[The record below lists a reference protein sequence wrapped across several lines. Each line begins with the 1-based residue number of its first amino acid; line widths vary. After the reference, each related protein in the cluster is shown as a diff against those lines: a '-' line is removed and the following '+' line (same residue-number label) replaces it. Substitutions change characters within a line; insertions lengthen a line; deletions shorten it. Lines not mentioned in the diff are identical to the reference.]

1 MARVDLK
8 TLAPV
13 VAGSGTDPGPQLRR
27 PPATV
32 PLEQVAANPVNPR
45 QDLGDLTDLAAS
57 LREVGQLQPCVV
69 VSRPAFLGLYPERE
83 ASIGGARFVVV
94 AGSRRRTAAEL
105 AQLPTLDVVVRDELA
120 GTRAKFFAAAV
131 TENITR
137 RDFDPVEEALAIQGL
152 VAECGSGTAVA
163 KLLGYTKGWVSQRL
177 KLLELSDP
185 MRDLVRA
192 GEVPVRD
199 ARRLAKLPAAQ
210 QLPAWRHEQDA
221 RERAAEATDASAPGF
236 TAVNPGGPGAVGPPA
251 PSAVGPPAPED
262 APADPGGGFTAVNP
276 PAPHPGSTPDTDDA
290 GDPGGATDPAGDDGR
305 RFTAVNPPATTQP
318 AFSIAAGADARA
330 IARTLRTHL
339 DLPVLAELVLI
350 LQR

>member
-13 VAGSGTDPGPQLRR
+13 VAAPGAGPGPQLRR

-32 PLEQVAANPVNPR
+32 PLEQVAPNPVNPR

-83 ASIGGARFVVV
+83 ASIGVARFVAV

-120 GTRAKFFAAAV
+120 ATRAKFFAAAV

-152 VAECGSGTAVA
+152 VAECGSGAAVA

-210 QLPAWRHEQDA
+210 QLPAWRHELDA
-221 RERAAEATDASAPGF
+221 RERAAEAATAGF
-236 TAVNPGGPGAVGPPA
+236 TAVNLGDPGAPAAGPAAQSSADRPA
-251 PSAVGPPAPED
+251 LED
-262 APADPGGGFTAVNP
+262 AAGFTAVNP
-276 PAPHPGSTPDTDDA
+276 PAPDPGSTPA
-290 GDPGGATDPAGDDGR
+290 GDTRHPGEATGPAADDGR
-305 RFTAVNPPATTQP
+305 GFTAVNPPATTQP
-318 AFSIAAGADARA
+318 GFSIAPGADARA
-330 IARTLRTHL
+330 IARTLRRHL